1 MENTQEKA
9 LYKKQWGA
17 LLLLAAANIAVYANI
32 QGFLTLLPM
41 VQEEFHVSRAQVG
54 LYSSFYFLSAM
65 LISIYSGR
73 IVDRLGT
80 KKGLIL
86 GVTVVGT
93 MMLLHSFSPL
103 YSILLVLA
111 FFTGIAY
118 SIITP
123 AVNRGVLEVSEPSKR
138 GFSMGIVYGGA
149 GLGGFLGA
157 VLLPFFGEMLGWRTA
172 LIFSSI
178 FAVLIALVIYQFY
191 QQEFA
196 HAETEKGSTEE
207 SSTSLKEELLLFLRN
222 RYLVSICMMGIVFG
236 MSISSVVGHF
246 PLYLT
251 LDLGYSVSLAGL
263 GLGLF
268 HVGGILGQP
277 FWGLIS
283 ETVLK
288 GDRRKALFLLGILIA
303 ALIMFFGL
311 VVSRFSFPPT
321 AVLTFS
327 FLLGFC
333 IMGVIAIYF
342 TAVGE
347 LVAKE
352 RIGVVTGI
360 SLIFPRSGTM
370 IAPPLFGLIADLR
383 GAYASS
389 WIILGTFVFLFTIA
403 FYYFSNKYSRFSS
416 EQ

>member
-1 MENTQEKA
+1 MEDTQEKA
-9 LYKKQWGA
+9 WYKKQWGA
-17 LLLLAAANIAVYANI
+17 LLLLAAANIAVYINI
-32 QGFLTLLPM
+32 QGFVTLLPM
-41 VQEEFHVSRAQVG
+41 VQEEFNISRAQVG
-54 LYSSFYFLSAM
+54 LYSSFYFLSAL
-65 LISIYSGR
+65 LISVFSGR

-86 GVTVVGT
+86 GVAVVGI

-103 YSILLVLA
+103 YGILLILA
-111 FFTGIAY
+111 FFTGIAF

-123 AVNRGVLEVSEPSKR
+123 AINRGVLEVSEPSRR

-157 VLLPFFGEMLGWRTA
+157 VMLPFFGEMIGWRTA
-172 LIFSSI
+172 LVFSSI
-178 FAVLIALVIYQFY
+178 FAILVALIVYQFY
-191 QQEFA
+191 QQEYVRD
-196 HAETEKGSTEE
+196 EKENNPTEDG
-207 SSTSLKEELLLFLRN
+207 STSLKEELLLFLRN
-222 RYLVSICMMGIVFG
+222 RYLLSICMMGIVFG

-246 PLYLT
+246 SLYLT
-251 LDLGYSVSLAGL
+251 LDLTYSVSFAGL

-268 HVGGILGQP
+268 HIGGILGQP
-277 FWGLIS
+277 IWGLIN
-283 ETVLK
+283 EKVLK
-288 GDRRKALFLLGILIA
+288 GDRRKGLFLLGMLISG
-303 ALIMFFGL
+303 LTLFFGL
-311 VVSRFSFPPT
+311 VVSRFYFPSY
-321 AVLTFS
+321 AILVFS

-370 IAPPLFGLIADLR
+370 IAPPLFGLVADLS
-383 GAYASS
+383 GTYSSS
-389 WIILGTFVFLFTIA
+389 WIILGIIVFFFTVA
-403 FYYFSNKYSRFSS
+403 FFYFSHKYSRSS
-416 EQ
+416 YKH